1 MVASRN
7 KVCKCVR
14 ISRYLTSILICSQLP
29 TLVIFLVSKRFME
42 PLGILVALLGCKRVM
57 RLRVK
62 RHLQQ
67 FVVLLCIKIAFL
79 LQYFQ
84 RTETAVSAPFVIL
97 NYSRTV
103 QVVPTCTLQTLEKS
117 YLLSSLVFYT
127 ELIRLAMTSCDM
139 SKLIDIQRKKSDC
152 PMSSAGKYNTNLF
165 VGSHFVVK
173 IKLYSSGKSQGVWF
187 SFLTLKA

>member
-67 FVVLLCIKIAFL
+67 FVVLLQCIKVAFL

-117 YLLSSLVFYT
+117 YLLSSLVFFYT
-127 ELIRLAMTSCDM
+127 ELIKLAMTSCDM

-165 VGSHFVVK
+165 VVK
-173 IKLYSSGKSQGVWF
+173 IKLYSSGKSWGV
-187 SFLTLKA
+187 

>member
-97 NYSRTV
+97 NYSRTGSGRSHV
-103 QVVPTCTLQTLEKS
+103 H
-117 YLLSSLVFYT
+117 F
-127 ELIRLAMTSCDM
+127 ANF
-139 SKLIDIQRKKSDC
+139 RKI
-152 PMSSAGKYNTNLF
+152 LF
-165 VGSHFVVK
+165 TFF
-173 IKLYSSGKSQGVWF
+173 L
-187 SFLTLKA
+187 SFLYGID

>member
-1 MVASRN
+1 MVASGN

-97 NYSRTV
+97 NYSRTGSGRSHV
-103 QVVPTCTLQTLEKS
+103 H
-117 YLLSSLVFYT
+117 F
-127 ELIRLAMTSCDM
+127 ANF
-139 SKLIDIQRKKSDC
+139 RKI
-152 PMSSAGKYNTNLF
+152 LF
-165 VGSHFVVK
+165 TFF
-173 IKLYSSGKSQGVWF
+173 L
-187 SFLTLKA
+187 SFLYGID

>member
-1 MVASRN
+1 MGPGHCILVACFISQYYTEYRWHSRN

-42 PLGILVALLGCKRVM
+42 PLGILVAWLGCKRVM

-103 QVVPTCTLQTLEKS
+103 QVVPTCTLQT
-117 YLLSSLVFYT
+117 VGN
-127 ELIRLAMTSCDM
+127 LI
-139 SKLIDIQRKKSDC
+139 
-152 PMSSAGKYNTNLF
+152 Y
-165 VGSHFVVK
+165 
-173 IKLYSSGKSQGVWF
+173 
-187 SFLTLKA
+187 FLTYFFI

>member
-1 MVASRN
+1 MVASRD

-97 NYSRTV
+97 NYSRTGSGRSHV
-103 QVVPTCTLQTLEKS
+103 HFANFRKILFTFF
-117 YLLSSLVFYT
+117 LSSFYT
-127 ELIRLAMTSCDM
+127 ELIKLAMTSCDM
-139 SKLIDIQRKKSDC
+139 SKLIDIQRKKAIALC
-152 PMSSAGKYNTNLF
+152 LQLANT
-165 VGSHFVVK
+165 
-173 IKLYSSGKSQGVWF
+173 IPI
-187 SFLTLKA
+187 FLLLR

>member
-117 YLLSSLVFYT
+117 YLLSSLVFFYT
-127 ELIRLAMTSCDM
+127 ELIKLAMTSCDM
-139 SKLIDIQRKKSDC
+139 SKLIDIQRKKAIALC
-152 PMSSAGKYNTNLF
+152 LQLANT
-165 VGSHFVVK
+165 
-173 IKLYSSGKSQGVWF
+173 IPI
-187 SFLTLKA
+187 FLLLR